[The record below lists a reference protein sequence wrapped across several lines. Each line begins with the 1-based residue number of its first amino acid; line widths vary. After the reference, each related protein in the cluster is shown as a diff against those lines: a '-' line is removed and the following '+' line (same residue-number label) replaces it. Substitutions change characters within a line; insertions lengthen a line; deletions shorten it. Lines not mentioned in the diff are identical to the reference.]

1 MPTLNP
7 CPHNSVENSADFQG
21 TGTPV
26 INKALRIFGLICY
39 LFHKL
44 TSLNAYKV
52 EKFIKKKVY

>member
-39 LFHKL
+39 LFHEL

-52 EKFIKKKVY
+52 EKFI